1 MTWET
6 FVAGVLKYLE
16 FLVSQKNKEGSDWDS
31 VLGSTVNMLLLL
43 NYMVKLS
50 VQIHLSPDHVSK
62 VQVELIQPFERIIK
76 EWHKPLQL
84 PPIEDF
90 ISEFLLLQTDSST
103 NHTPWDLGL
112 RKRSSSGTS
121 SASR

>member
-1 MTWET
+1 MLLYLHELHRKAMTWET

-50 VQIHLSPDHVSK
+50 VQ
-62 VQVELIQPFERIIK
+62 
-76 EWHKPLQL
+76 
-84 PPIEDF
+84 
-90 ISEFLLLQTDSST
+90 
-103 NHTPWDLGL
+103 
-112 RKRSSSGTS
+112 
-121 SASR
+121 